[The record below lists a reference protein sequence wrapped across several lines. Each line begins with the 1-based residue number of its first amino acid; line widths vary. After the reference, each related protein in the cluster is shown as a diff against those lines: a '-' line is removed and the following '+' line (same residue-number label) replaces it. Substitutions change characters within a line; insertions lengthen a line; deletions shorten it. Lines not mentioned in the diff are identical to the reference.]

1 MKKFLVLLTVVLVSV
16 GIVFANGAAEEAA
29 PLDPVQDAIN
39 KAQNMTLAELE
50 AAAKAEFEAAG
61 TTFQARG
68 VTSGL
73 KKVLAGFAEKYPW
86 FQYEPFS
93 SSKDQALYTE
103 LTTAL
108 GSDQY
113 VCDVF
118 MEQDGSS
125 LKAQMIDPGYA
136 YNYVPKACEIAP
148 EDSNPLTALYVNKN
162 FFWNITGDY
171 KMDYLTNVWQLT
183 GADGVS
189 AKGISQLSFQNP
201 AKENVNMSYLIMLTI
216 DAACEKLA
224 SAYKSYF
231 GKDYEGGDGYKNIGY
246 KFVTEFVKN
255 VSTWHSSDT
264 TAVKT
269 MTTMTTGQVV
279 YGPLNKVKDYPTTND
294 YHKELAISGWNT
306 TIEGFDSY
314 FYKMWLMIPKT
325 AKLPYTACLF
335 LEYYFTPEGFSKG
348 WKTEGY
354 YSINPA
360 VPVAEGDHTLTE
372 WKSNSLIEDIDY
384 IDSVYK
390 DAGTYI
396 RSLVTL

>member
-1 MKKFLVLLTVVLVSV
+1 M
-16 GIVFANGAAEEAA
+16 
-29 PLDPVQDAIN
+29 
-39 KAQNMTLAELE
+39 
-50 AAAKAEFEAAG
+50 
-61 TTFQARG
+61 
-68 VTSGL
+68 
-73 KKVLAGFAEKYPW
+73 
-86 FQYEPFS
+86 
-93 SSKDQALYTE
+93 
-103 LTTAL
+103 
-108 GSDQY
+108 
-113 VCDVF
+113 
-118 MEQDGSS
+118 
-125 LKAQMIDPGYA
+125 
-136 YNYVPKACEIAP
+136 
-148 EDSNPLTALYVNKN
+148 NKN

-201 AKENVNMSYLIMLTI
+201 AKENVNMSYLIMLTS

-306 TIEGFDSY
+306 TLEGFDSY
-314 FYKMWLMIPKT
+314 F
-325 AKLPYTACLF
+325 CH
-335 LEYYFTPEGFSKG
+335 SR
-348 WKTEGY
+348 
-354 YSINPA
+354 N
-360 VPVAEGDHTLTE
+360 
-372 WKSNSLIEDIDY
+372 
-384 IDSVYK
+384 DSVESFYLSDFCCVCHSTCNSTGEK
-390 DAGTYI
+390 KEKEKQGKLRKHTQQWYI
-396 RSLVTL
+396 

>member
-1 MKKFLVLLTVVLVSV
+1 MKKTLVLLSVVLVSI
-16 GIVFANGAAEEAA
+16 GMIFANGATETAA
-29 PLDPVQDAIN
+29 AVDPVQDAIN

-50 AAAKAEFEAAG
+50 EAAKAEFEAAG
-61 TTFQARG
+61 ITFQARG

-86 FQYEPFS
+86 FAFEPFS
-93 SSKDQALYTE
+93 STKDQALYTE
-103 LTTAL
+103 LTTAI

-113 VCDVF
+113 ICDLF
-118 MEQDGSS
+118 MQQDGST
-125 LKAQMIDPGYA
+125 LKASIIDTGYA
-136 YNYVPKACEIAP
+136 YNYVPKSCEIAP
-148 EDSNPLTALYVNKN
+148 EDRDPLAAIYVNKN
-162 FFWNITGDY
+162 FFWNVTGDY
-171 KMDYLTNVWQLT
+171 KYDYLTNVWQLT
-183 GADGVS
+183 GVDGVS
-189 AKGISQLSFQNP
+189 QKGIKQLSFQNP
-201 AKENVNMSYLIMLTI
+201 AKENVNMAYLIMLTSD
-216 DAACEKLA
+216 DACNKLSA
-224 SAYKSYF
+224 AYKSYF
-231 GKDYEGGDGYKNIGY
+231 GEDYAGNDGYKNIGY
-246 KFVTEFVKN
+246 KFVTEFIKN

-264 TAVKT
+264 TAVKS

-294 YHKELAISGWNT
+294 YHKDLAISGWNT
-306 TIEGFDSY
+306 TVEGFDSY
-314 FYKMWLMIPKT
+314 FYKMWIMIPKT

-335 LEYYFTPEGFSKG
+335 IEYYFTAEGFSKG
-348 WKTEGY
+348 WNTEGY

-360 VPVAEGDHTLTE
+360 VPVAEGDKPLAD